1 MGRSQSGRRNVCF
14 WHMTAFAAAHHLGRD
29 WTTTDKGRAGSL
41 IDMQRLTHIGHSTE
55 VSRNYDVPYANDCS
69 RPFSHFGERSAA

>member
-1 MGRSQSGRRNVCF
+1 MSPLLALSVIRRTAIFLDAIGGIADIGRRWREMV
-14 WHMTAFAAAHHLGRD
+14 MTL
-29 WTTTDKGRAGSL
+29 
-41 IDMQRLTHIGHSTE
+41 MTHSGHSIE